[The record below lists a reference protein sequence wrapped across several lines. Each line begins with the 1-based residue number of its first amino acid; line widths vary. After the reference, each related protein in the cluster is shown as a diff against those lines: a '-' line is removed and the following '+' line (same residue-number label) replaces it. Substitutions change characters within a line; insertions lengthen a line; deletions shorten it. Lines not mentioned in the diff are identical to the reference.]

1 MPYGYPVAEG
11 YKCKS
16 TPSTSPVFKAGILK
30 APLPTPKSS
39 PMITGLSRR
48 APSAC
53 SSPTPSTKKRRVRF
67 LSEDQSSYIYTDGSQ
82 RKADLP
88 LPEYSVY
95 TPSPRSQTSSCP
107 SSSRAPSLTN
117 SSDGEMDTLECPPTP
132 LLTSPH
138 FQPTNEP
145 SLFDD
150 NAPVYAAY
158 AAIDLL
164 ADELYWVS
172 ESFQYPTDLDFG
184 PAPLIANTVPP
195 ALKLTEKNKPLIE
208 QIQRLEKLRNKLM
221 DIPCY
226 GFNELREAR
235 GVVNAQIER
244 CLDHLRAFQS
254 NVWDLVGSRTR
265 FHSLDMC

>member
-1 MPYGYPVAEG
+1 MPYGYPVAEE

-16 TPSTSPVFKAGILK
+16 TPSTSPLFNAGILK

-39 PMITGLSRR
+39 PTIAGLSRR

-53 SSPTPSTKKRRVRF
+53 SSPTLSTKRRARF
-67 LSEDQSSYIYTDGSQ
+67 LSEDRSSYIYTDDSK

-88 LPEYSVY
+88 LPEYSAY
-95 TPSPRSQTSSCP
+95 TPSPRPQTSSYP

-117 SSDGEMDTLECPPTP
+117 SSGGEMGALECPPTP
-132 LLTSPH
+132 LLSSPY

-145 SLFDD
+145 LLFDD
-150 NAPVYAAY
+150 NPPVYATY

-164 ADELYWVS
+164 ADDLSWVS

-184 PAPLIANTVPP
+184 PTPFIANTVPP

-208 QIQRLEKLRNKLM
+208 QIQKLEKLRNKLM

-226 GFNELREAR
+226 GFNELREAQE
-235 GVVNAQIER
+235 VVNAQIER
-244 CLDHLRAFQS
+244 
-254 NVWDLVGSRTR
+254 
-265 FHSLDMC
+265 